1 MPPEAREKVIRKLT
15 EMTLFIGM
23 TDGQLHQAVDAMR
36 SRSYAAKSNFI
47 TRGDMGDSFFILE
60 SGTWCVHIA

>member
-1 MPPEAREKVIRKLT
+1 MPADAREKVIRKLT

-36 SRSYAAKSNFI
+36 SRSYKAKSNII
-47 TRGDMGDSFFILE
+47 TRGEMGDSFFIHD
-60 SGTWCVHIA
+60 SGNWCVHIA